1 MALALRLNLTLVN
14 DRVVLVTG
22 ASSGFGKLT
31 SSLLARRE
39 FMVFG
44 TSRKASG
51 EKNDGVEMLRLDITS
66 DESVRG
72 CVSNLLRKT
81 GRIDVLINNAGQVLT
96 GGLEKTSIEEA
107 KAHFDSNFFGTVR
120 LVNAVLPEMRKVK
133 SGQIINVAS
142 LAGTFPVPFEG
153 YYGVAKAALMTYSEV
168 LRQEVK
174 SLGIKVSVIEPGFF
188 KTNLIQNRIRAVNAI
203 SDYGEMRERTLEA
216 LEKSVVNGGDAE
228 EVAETIL
235 KIVESPSPAL
245 HYAVGKEKRYLL
257 LKRFLP
263 TSIMESQARQHWQLD
278 G

>member
-1 MALALRLNLTLVN
+1 M
-14 DRVVLVTG
+14 VLVTG

-31 SSLLARRE
+31 SSLLAKRG
-39 FMVFG
+39 FVVFG

-51 EKNDGVEMLRLDITS
+51 EKQDGVEMLRLDITS

-72 CVSNLLRKT
+72 CVSNLLQKA

-96 GGLEKTSIEEA
+96 GGLEETSIEEA
-107 KAHFDSNFFGTVR
+107 KVHFDSNFFGAVR
-120 LVNAVLPEMRKVK
+120 MVNAVLPEMRKQR

-174 SLGIKVSVIEPGFF
+174 GFGIKVSVVEPGFF
-188 KTNLIQNRIRAVNAI
+188 KTNLIQNRVRAANAI
-203 SDYGEMRERTLEA
+203 SDYGEMRRRTLSA
-216 LEKSVVNGGDAE
+216 LEESISNGGNAE
-228 EVAETIL
+228 EVAETIA

-257 LKRFLP
+257 VKRILP
-263 TSIMESQARQHWQLD
+263 APMVESQSRKHWRLD